1 MLGFCNIAPRHRS
14 PAFCERELEPSAR
27 YPLPIPTTPKTLSA
41 EGAIG
46 ELAGHM
52 WRKASRNTQVPCTVR
67 VKWGRGQQPAG
78 LRNRSPRATQ
88 MEPQGVQGIPK
99 EVNCIYVHV
108 YVYVCICVQVYMCV
122 CGCVYM
128 CPMFEGGVNLWALE
142 IWSFLA
148 SMPAAPPGGYF
159 AILCLPDTKWQSM
172 PGPRAR
178 ACMSI
183 LLLLESTI
191 GFGVFCKVLELHRN
205 GFGNMCSCMCVLLV
219 FSFDWLLI
227 SRMLQS

>member
-1 MLGFCNIAPRHRS
+1 
-14 PAFCERELEPSAR
+14 
-27 YPLPIPTTPKTLSA
+27 
-41 EGAIG
+41 
-46 ELAGHM
+46 
-52 WRKASRNTQVPCTVR
+52 
-67 VKWGRGQQPAG
+67 
-78 LRNRSPRATQ
+78 

-108 YVYVCICVQVYMCV
+108 RICV
-122 CGCVYM
+122 CVYM
-128 CPMFEGGVNLWALE
+128 CTSVHVCLWMCVHVSYVWGGVNLWALE

-205 GFGNMCSCMCVLLV
+205 GFGTCVPACVFCLCFLSIDFWFLACCSLRKQGRVE
-219 FSFDWLLI
+219 FASA
-227 SRMLQS
+227 